1 MERAWMERERA
12 ASQGASLLGRWTSP
26 MTSLLQICAGL
37 SSVNARRSRSHMML
51 GAAAASRHVRHTR
64 GTVLILQQWMS
75 LLARRC
81 GCPVSRQ
88 VAILPLNAGRSS
100 SAKTPQELHNLMSDG
115 VLTLHADC
123 LLLSLSGRLKQ
134 PRDCV
139 ESYRQLI
146 CTVGA

>member
-88 VAILPLNAGRSS
+88 VVILPLNAGRSS

-115 VLTLHADC
+115 VLTLHAHACSC
-123 LLLSLSGRLKQ
+123 LSQAG
-134 PRDCV
+134 
-139 ESYRQLI
+139 
-146 CTVGA
+146 